1 MVDLV
6 KHLHTD
12 DFLKDLSKSGY
23 TNWSTVIFLW
33 PASFL
38 KIDDILVNL
47 ENENFEQYIGSIT

>member
-12 DFLKDLSKSGY
+12 DLLKDLSKSGY
-23 TNWSTVIFLW
+23 TNWSTVIFLC

-38 KIDDILVNL
+38 KIDDIVVNL
-47 ENENFEQYIGSIT
+47 ENENFEQYIGSIA